1 MTYTEYETIL
11 TPSRMSRY
19 KDACG
24 CNDELAVELYFRNIQ
39 LSESLFGVI
48 SLFEV
53 ALRNAIDAH
62 YSSSLSNS
70 DWLRDAVQEGGQF
83 DNRGCARMQD
93 IIQYAIRTKLS
104 HHYNKEQLIAEC
116 EMGVWRYLFARNQY
130 RAMGGTL
137 VNIFNARPETVGEQT
152 FDYQF
157 IFNELG
163 KINEMRN
170 RIAHHEPICF
180 KKGNSGETIVCTKQA
195 RYIYGHMLSFL
206 TWMGI
211 DSREFIAKIDSVEDE
226 CSKIDNLSQRIE
238 KRKGIKG
245 TNPADE
251 AETNIAGNK
260 DGAKIQ
266 LFFELCKFFFKKKRK
281 KAIFRQKCLSKT

>member
-1 MTYTEYETIL
+1 MT
-11 TPSRMSRY
+11 RY
-19 KDACG
+19 KDAC
-24 CNDELAVELYFRNIQ
+24 CSNEELAVELYFRNIL

-62 YSSSLSNS
+62 YSLSRSNP
-70 DWLRDAVQEGGQF
+70 DWLRDAAQAGGEF

-93 IIQYAIRTKLS
+93 IILYAISTKLNRR
-104 HHYNKEQLIAEC
+104 YDKEQLIAEC

-137 VNIFNARPETVGEQT
+137 VDIFSARPEKVGEQT

-180 KKGNSGETIVCTKQA
+180 KKGKDGETVVSTRQA

-206 TWMGI
+206 TWMGV
-211 DSREFIAKIDSVEDE
+211 DSRNFIAQIDSVEED
-226 CSKIDNLSQRIE
+226 CNKIDDLLSQINRGSI
-238 KRKGIKG
+238 
-245 TNPADE
+245 
-251 AETNIAGNK
+251 
-260 DGAKIQ
+260 
-266 LFFELCKFFFKKKRK
+266 
-281 KAIFRQKCLSKT
+281 

>member
-1 MTYTEYETIL
+1 MTYKEYEAIL
-11 TPSRMSRY
+11 TISRMTRY
-19 KDACG
+19 KEACRS
-24 CNDELAVELYFRNIQ
+24 NDELAVELYFRNIL

-62 YSSSLSNS
+62 YSVSHSNP
-70 DWLRDAVQEGGQF
+70 DWLRDAAQVGGQF

-93 IIQYAIRTKLS
+93 IIQYAISTKLNRG
-104 HHYNKEQLIAEC
+104 YDKEQLIAEC

-137 VNIFNARPETVGEQT
+137 VNIFSARPEMVGEQV

-157 IFNELG
+157 VFNELG

-180 KKGNSGETIVCTKQA
+180 KKRKGGDTVVSTNQA

-226 CSKIDNLSQRIE
+226 CSKIDELSQQIE
-238 KRKGIKG
+238 KG
-245 TNPADE
+245 
-251 AETNIAGNK
+251 
-260 DGAKIQ
+260 
-266 LFFELCKFFFKKKRK
+266 
-281 KAIFRQKCLSKT
+281 SV